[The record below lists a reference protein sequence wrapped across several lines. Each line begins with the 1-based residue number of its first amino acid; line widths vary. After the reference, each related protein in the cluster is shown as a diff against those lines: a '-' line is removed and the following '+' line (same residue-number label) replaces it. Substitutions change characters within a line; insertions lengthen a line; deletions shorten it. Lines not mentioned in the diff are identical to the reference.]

1 MTICPVHQ
9 NAMISILPS
18 ANVLSVRRY
27 AALEGIS
34 PQAAHKRIQAGS
46 LGAAVIRKGRRIW
59 IDPQIAAVEYAKR
72 SRPCNSRA
80 AQLEQTLMATAPTLA
95 AEIAGQ
101 SPEYCR
107 AAVWRWL
114 DQAINSTG

>member
-1 MTICPVHQ
+1 MS
-9 NAMISILPS
+9 SILPS
-18 ANVLSVRRY
+18 ANGISVRRY
-27 AALEGIS
+27 AELEGIS

-46 LGAAVIRKGRRIW
+46 LGEAVTRKGKRIW
-59 IDPQIAAVEYAKR
+59 IDPQIAAIEWAR
-72 SRPCNSRA
+72 RGRPCNSRA
-80 AQLEQTLMATAPTLA
+80 AQLEQILMATAPTLA

-114 DQAINSTG
+114 DQAINQTG